1 MTRNDTNTKGTTM
14 GKKIGK
20 LISRGYE
27 AECKGQVE
35 KASNLYRQ
43 AQDLAR
49 PLSPEWT
56 VARTA
61 ARRVEG

>member
-1 MTRNDTNTKGTTM
+1 MNGNDNNTKGNQM
-14 GKKIGK
+14 GKKIGN
-20 LISRGYE
+20 LISKGYE
-27 AECKGQVE
+27 AESKGQLE